1 MQACIIVQYPC
12 LLHAS
17 CERLDLLRTESS
29 SRMTLSIELIDS
41 ERRVDAMV
49 LDVMKRLTIVQL
61 A

>member
-29 SRMTLSIELIDS
+29 SRISPSQLFCLSGRALNVIKDDSID
-41 ERRVDAMV
+41 RID
-49 LDVMKRLTIVQL
+49 
-61 A
+61 